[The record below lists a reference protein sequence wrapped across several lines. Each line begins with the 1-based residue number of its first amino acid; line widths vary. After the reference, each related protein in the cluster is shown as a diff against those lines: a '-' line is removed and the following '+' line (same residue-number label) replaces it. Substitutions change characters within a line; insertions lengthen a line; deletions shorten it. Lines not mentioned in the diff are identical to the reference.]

1 MKIKQNFFLE
11 VPSEIE
17 SISTKISTFFRNTYL
32 DSPCLV
38 VDLDLVELSY
48 KRLKKS
54 FLESTLYYAVK
65 ANPSDAILTQLIKL
79 GSFFDC
85 ASLQEIQLCLKLG
98 ALPSTIS
105 FGNTIKKER
114 DISKAFSL
122 GVRLFAFD
130 SEPELNKIARVAP
143 GASVVGR
150 LMSEG
155 AGADWPLSKK
165 FGCDSA
171 MLETVMLK
179 AHALGLDAAGISFH
193 VGSQQTDP
201 TKWRPMLFKALKLY
215 ERLKSRGLIMRLLN
229 LGGGMP
235 ASFCNNFSHKENYSS
250 IIMADVKS
258 VFSGWDLDLIVE
270 PGRSVV
276 GDAGVIQAEV
286 VLVSKK
292 NYYEKERWV
301 YLDIGKFSGL
311 AETINEAI
319 KYRIVT
325 NVKDNENILGPVIIA
340 GPTCDSVD
348 ILYLEHQYQLPMSL
362 RDGDKVWIMGTGAYT
377 ATYASVGFNGFLPL
391 NEIYL

>member
-1 MKIKQNFFLE
+1 
-11 VPSEIE
+11 
-17 SISTKISTFFRNTYL
+17 
-32 DSPCLV
+32 
-38 VDLDLVELSY
+38 
-48 KRLKKS
+48 
-54 FLESTLYYAVK
+54 
-65 ANPSDAILTQLIKL
+65 
-79 GSFFDC
+79 
-85 ASLQEIQLCLKLG
+85 
-98 ALPSTIS
+98 
-105 FGNTIKKER
+105 
-114 DISKAFSL
+114 
-122 GVRLFAFD
+122 
-130 SEPELNKIARVAP
+130 
-143 GASVVGR
+143 
-150 LMSEG
+150 
-155 AGADWPLSKK
+155 
-165 FGCDSA
+165 
-171 MLETVMLK
+171 
-179 AHALGLDAAGISFH
+179 
-193 VGSQQTDP
+193 
-201 TKWRPMLFKALKLY
+201 
-215 ERLKSRGLIMRLLN
+215 MRMLN

-235 ASFCNNFSHKENYSS
+235 ASFCSNFCHQENYSS
-250 IIMADVKS
+250 IIMGDVKS